1 MSLTNSEKIVKAIQT
16 INPNAKVIVGDSI
29 DKITWVEDTTPI
41 PTADI
46 QVELDK
52 INSTEDPE
60 GYRNKRL
67 REYPHWQECIH
78 ALLEGGDVLS
88 DLQAKRQ
95 AIKDKYPKE

>member
-16 INPNAKVIVGDSI
+16 INPNAKVIVGNSI

-52 INSTEDPE
+52 INAVEDTE
-60 GYRNKRL
+60 GYVNKRL
-67 REYPHWQECIH
+67 GEYPHWQDCIH
-78 ALLEGGDVLS
+78 ALLDGGETLEN
-88 DLQAKRQ
+88 LQNLRQ
-95 AIKDKYPKE
+95 SIKAKYPKE

>member
-16 INPNAKVIVGDSI
+16 INPNAKVIVGNSI

-52 INSTEDPE
+52 INAVEDTE
-60 GYRNKRL
+60 GYVNKRL
-67 REYPHWQECIH
+67 EEYPHWQDCIH
-78 ALLEGGDVLS
+78 ALLDGGETLEN
-88 DLQAKRQ
+88 LQNLRQ
-95 AIKDKYPKE
+95 SIKAKYPKE

>member
-52 INSTEDPE
+52 INLTEDPE

-67 REYPHWQECIH
+67 AEYPHWQECIH
-78 ALLEGGDVLS
+78 ALLDGGEHLE
-88 DLQAKRQ
+88 DLQSKRQ
-95 AIKDKYPKE
+95 SIKTKYPKE

>member
-52 INSTEDPE
+52 INATEDTKS
-60 GYRNKRL
+60 YVNKRL
-67 REYPHWQECIH
+67 GEYPHWQDCIH
-78 ALLEGGDVLS
+78 ALLDGGETLEN
-88 DLQAKRQ
+88 LQNLRQ
-95 AIKDKYPKE
+95 SIKEKYPKE